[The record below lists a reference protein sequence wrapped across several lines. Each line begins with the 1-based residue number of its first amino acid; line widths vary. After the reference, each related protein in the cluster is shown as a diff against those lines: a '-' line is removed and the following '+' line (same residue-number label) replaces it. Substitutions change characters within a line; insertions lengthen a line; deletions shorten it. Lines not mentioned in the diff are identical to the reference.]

1 MSIAG
6 ASGTSLCRCW
16 CRGFLGLGHRDRAG
30 VLILCRILGG
40 TGLLAGP
47 RPSSGSAIRI
57 RLLELAIPCSAIRRI
72 ALVIGH
78 EHNDHGSHRDYRH
91 NGCDNRS
98 DRGTADAAI
107 VLLGIILLVVLGRLL
122 VKSTV
127 IIAIGSRH
135 GLGTTLGI
143 ENWRECTPN
152 YNPRRPKRCRFS
164 VKMRQ
169 LIFSS
174 APIAQLPLAIPL
186 GYQAPSL

>member
-6 ASGTSLCRCW
+6 TNGIDLCRCW

-40 TGLLAGP
+40 TGFLVGSCP
-47 RPSSGSAIRI
+47 GSGSATRI
-57 RLLELAIPCSAIRRI
+57 RLLEFVITCSALRRI

-143 ENWRECTPN
+143 EVWRECPLTITPN
-152 YNPRRPKRCRFS
+152 G
-164 VKMRQ
+164 
-169 LIFSS
+169 LS
-174 APIAQLPLAIPL
+174 AADLA
-186 GYQAPSL
+186 